1 MVSEACEVRQ
11 VVPLWLGPTAS
22 GKSDRALVLAERLG
36 FEIISIDSAQVYR
49 ALDIGTAK
57 PDAATRARVR
67 HHLIDL
73 IDPDETYSIAR
84 FAADCRAA
92 LEDIAA
98 RSTRALVVGGTMMY
112 ADLLLH
118 GMSAVPPTDPAVRA
132 AVAAEAAQRGLPAM
146 HAALA
151 RVDPMLAARLPP
163 TDRQRILRGIEVYR
177 MTGRPLSMLQGQ
189 RQPLIPGIDFR
200 PLIWWPADRA
210 WLHARCARRLD
221 AMWRAG
227 FVEEVRAVRERF
239 ALTLAHPAMRAVGYR
254 QILEG
259 LLAGEPEAEMKARA
273 LYATRQLAKRQIT
286 WLRALARS
294 ADATIVD
301 CMEASALSQVEA
313 WLRAL
318 GEANGSSA

>member
-1 MVSEACEVRQ
+1 VVSEVSGRLRT
-11 VVPLWLGPTAS
+11 VPLWLGPTAS
-22 GKSDRALVLAERLG
+22 GKSDAALVLAERLG
-36 FEIISIDSAQVYR
+36 FEIVSIDSAQVYR

-73 IDPDETYSIAR
+73 IDPDATYSIAR
-84 FAADCRAA
+84 FAADGRTA

-98 RSTRALVVGGTMMY
+98 RGGRALVVGGTMMY

-118 GMSAVPPTDPAVRA
+118 GMSAVPPTDPAIRA
-132 AVAAEAAQRGLPAM
+132 AVAAETAEQGLPAM
-146 HAALA
+146 YEALA
-151 RVDPMLAARLPP
+151 RVDPALAARLPP

-177 MTGRPLSMLQGQ
+177 MTGRPLSALQGQ
-189 RQPLIPGIDFR
+189 RQGLIPGVRFQ

-210 WLHARCARRLD
+210 WLHARCALRLD

-239 ALTLAHPAMRAVGYR
+239 TLTLDHPAMRAVGYR

-259 LLAGEPEAEMKARA
+259 LRAGEAETEMKARA

-286 WLRALARS
+286 WLRALADH
-294 ADATIVD
+294 AEAAIVD
-301 CMEASALSQVEA
+301 CMRADAPAQVEA
-313 WLRAL
+313 WLMRL
-318 GEANGSSA
+318 TDGR

>member
-1 MVSEACEVRQ
+1 MASEAPENLRT
-11 VVPLWLGPTAS
+11 VPLWLGPTAS
-22 GKSDRALVLAERLG
+22 GKSDAALALAERLG
-36 FEIISIDSAQVYR
+36 FEIVTIDSAQVYR

-73 IDPDETYSIAR
+73 IDPDESYSIAR
-84 FAADCRAA
+84 FAADGRAA

-98 RSTRALVVGGTMMY
+98 RGRRPLVVGGTMMY

-118 GMSAVPPTDPAVRA
+118 GMSAVPPTDPAVRS
-132 AVAAEAAQRGLPAM
+132 AVAAEAAERGLSAM
-146 HAALA
+146 HEALA
-151 RVDPMLAARLPP
+151 RVDPVLAARLPP
-163 TDRQRILRGIEVYR
+163 TDRQRILRGIEVHC
-177 MTGRPLSMLQGQ
+177 MTGRPLSALQGQ
-189 RQPLIPGIDFR
+189 RRALIPGVRFR

-210 WLHARCARRLD
+210 WLHARCALRLD

-239 ALTLAHPAMRAVGYR
+239 ALTLEHPAMRAVGYR

-259 LLAGEPEAEMKARA
+259 LLAGEDEATIKARA

-286 WLRALARS
+286 WLRSLAETTEAMCVDCVPADALA
-294 ADATIVD
+294 
-301 CMEASALSQVEA
+301 QVEA
-313 WLRAL
+313 WLMRL
-318 GEANGSSA
+318 TDGR